1 MRLLFI
7 SAALPAEAYIY
18 PLRIGILEVKQMKTN
33 RTKMASEMLAKLK
46 ADQKRILALRRA

>member
-33 RTKMASEMLAKLK
+33 RTKMASEMLAQLK
-46 ADQKRILALRRA
+46 ADQKRILARLRA